1 MLFFISVLFMANP
14 AQGHK
19 VVDGVSLPA
28 AAHAPCPDMVDVHG
42 LAPADLTGDECLLA
56 LRVTEMVEV
65 YFNVFF
71 HLYC

>member
-1 MLFFISVLFMANP
+1 
-14 AQGHK
+14 
-19 VVDGVSLPA
+19 
-28 AAHAPCPDMVDVHG
+28 MVDVHG
-42 LAPADLTGDECLLA
+42 LAPTDLTGDERLLA